1 MRDLGIRLYRLAWIT
16 LGVCAVIFLL
26 AGWAWAITYEYDEL
40 NRLKR
45 VIYDNGASIIYEYDA
60 AGNIVS
66 VLSPDIFPPT
76 IWEVIAKPH
85 ILWPPNNK
93 MIPVTLKAFVTD
105 NADPSP
111 ACHITEVSSNEPVSP
126 SGDWKITGDM
136 TLELRADRDGK
147 RSGRTYTISVS
158 CSDFSHN
165 IAKTSTHVVVPH
177 DQRDHKHF
185 DYE

>member
-1 MRDLGIRLYRLAWIT
+1 MQDLGTRLYRLAWIT
-16 LGVCAVIFLL
+16 LGVCAVIFLF
-26 AGWAWAITYEYDEL
+26 APWASAITYEYDEL

-66 VLSPDIFPPT
+66 VFSPDIFPPT
-76 IWEVIAKPH
+76 IRGVIARPD
-85 ILWPPNNK
+85 ILWPPNKK
-93 MIPVTLKAFVTD
+93 MIPVTVKAFVTD

-111 ACHITEVSSNEPVSP
+111 ACHITGVSSNEAVSS

-147 RSGRTYTISVS
+147 RPGRMYTIGIG
-158 CSDFSHN
+158 CSDFSGN
-165 IAKTSTHVVVPH
+165 TSKSSVDVLVPH
-177 DQRDHKHF
+177 DQREHKH
-185 DYE
+185 D

>member
-1 MRDLGIRLYRLAWIT
+1 MRNLRIRQHGLGWIT
-16 LGVCAVIFLL
+16 LIIPAVIFLF
-26 AGWAWAITYEYDEL
+26 ASIAWAITYEYDEL

-45 VIYDNGASIIYEYDA
+45 VIYDNGVSIIYEYDA

-76 IWEVIAKPH
+76 IWGVTARPD
-85 ILWPPNNK
+85 ILWPPNKK
-93 MIPVTLKAFVTD
+93 MIPVTVKAFVSD

-111 ACHITEVSSNEPVSP
+111 ACHITEVLSNEPVGP

-147 RSGRTYTISVS
+147 GSGRIYIISVR

-165 IAKTSTHVVVPH
+165 TAKTSVHVVVPH
-177 DQRDHKHF
+177 DQGHK
-185 DYE
+185 